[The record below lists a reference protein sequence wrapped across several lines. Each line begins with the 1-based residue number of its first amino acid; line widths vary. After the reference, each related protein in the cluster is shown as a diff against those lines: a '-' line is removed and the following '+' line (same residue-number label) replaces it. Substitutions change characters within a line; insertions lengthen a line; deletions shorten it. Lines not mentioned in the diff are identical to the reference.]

1 MNRNDRS
8 SYEQDR
14 ILPKQRG
21 RHRFRAALAP
31 LVVPALLVLAI
42 DTAQAGAVVVDAPPA
57 STIPADAPPAP
68 PPIQSLPEATSVMP
82 PAGAITDPVTLSAS
96 CGGWYLQ
103 SSYGDRWPAGSSW
116 WEYQCADD
124 EYSSYD
130 PCAGGGACNAFCP
143 SCWEQV
149 FNRTDYF
156 YWNGADAVFYGQDYY
171 YWFDYIQ
178 TDDPAQET
186 SAWWDAPTAK
196 WYSLEAL
203 ALTVSIAGTGS
214 GNVSLSPGGISC
226 PSSCDPSFDPGIAVT
241 LTATP
246 DPGSS
251 FAGWSGDCSGSS
263 SCQVTMSQA
272 RSVTA
277 TFTPNAYGLTVTK
290 LGSGSGQVNSG
301 PAGISCGT
309 GCQASFDTG
318 STVTLTAT
326 PDADSVFTG
335 WSGDCTGTSSCQLS
349 MSQTHSVTANFATKT
364 FTLSVARQ
372 GSGSGQVTSA
382 PAGID
387 CGTSCQA
394 GFNTGTTVTLT
405 ATPAAGSNFTGW
417 SGDCSGSSTCQLTL
431 TQARSLAATF
441 AINQPPHASF
451 TVACTGLNCSF
462 DASGSNDPDG
472 TIANYTWNLGDGT
485 GGNGP
490 TTSHTYGHPGS
501 YTATLTV
508 TDNAGASANSQEAF
522 NPISLAARGGKQ
534 NGHEKVDLS
543 WSGASGASF
552 DIYRNDRKIAT
563 AQALA
568 YTDNLNTNAAGTYT
582 YRICA
587 TGSSVCS
594 NQVLVSF

>member
-1 MNRNDRS
+1 MNRNDRHS
-8 SYEQDR
+8 DHQDHVGTTHGAPDR
-14 ILPKQRG
+14 LG
-21 RHRFRAALAP
+21 AVVLAFVLAAL
-31 LVVPALLVLAI
+31 VGFGVDI
-42 DTAQAGAVVVDAPPA
+42 GQAGAVVVDAPPA

-68 PPIQSLPEATSVMP
+68 PPTQSLPAATSVMP
-82 PAGAITDPVTLSAS
+82 PASAISDPVTPSAT

-130 PCAGGGACNAFCP
+130 PCAGGGACDAFCP

-156 YWNGADAVFYGQDYY
+156 YWSGADAVFYGQDYY

-186 SAWWDAPTAK
+186 SVWWDAPTAK
-196 WYSLEAL
+196 WYSLEPL

-226 PSSCDPSFDPGIAVT
+226 PSSCDPSFDPGIVVT

-251 FAGWSGDCSGSS
+251 FTGWSGDCSGSS

-290 LGSGSGQVNSG
+290 LGSGSGQVSSS

-309 GCQASFDTG
+309 GCQASFDAG

-349 MSQTHSVTANFATKT
+349 MSRAHSATANFATKT
-364 FTLSVARQ
+364 FTLTVTRQ
-372 GSGSGQVTSA
+372 GSGFGQITST

-394 GFNTGTTVTLT
+394 GFSTDTTVTLT
-405 ATPAAGSNFTGW
+405 ATPATGSNFTGW
-417 SGDCSGSSTCQLTL
+417 SGDCSGSSTCQLVM

-441 AINQPPHASF
+441 AINQPPHARF
-451 TVACTGLNCSF
+451 TVTCTGLNCSF

-472 TIANYTWNLGDGT
+472 SIANYAWNLGDGT

-490 TTSHTYGHPGS
+490 TTSHIYGHPGS

-508 TDNAGASANSQEAF
+508 TDNAGATANSQEAF
-522 NPISLAARGGKQ
+522 NPISLSARGYKQ
-534 NGHEKVDLS
+534 NGHEKVDLAWTGPS
-543 WSGASGASF
+543 EATF
-552 DIYRNDRKIAT
+552 TVYRDTTQIAT
-563 AQALA
+563 VQALT
-568 YTDNLNTNAAGTYT
+568 YTDTLGQPGATGHT

-587 TGSSVCS
+587 QTNTTCS
-594 NQVLVSF
+594 KDVTVSF